1 MFISSAYAQ
10 GAGGGGSGLEAML
23 PLVLIFVVFYF
34 LLIRPQQ
41 KKMKDHKEMLVN
53 IRRGDTVITGG
64 GITGK
69 VTKVDNEHEFTVEI
83 AKDVKVKVQRSLISG
98 VQTKGEPV
106 KSGAANEN
114 TNQKS
119 GGGVLGKMF
128 GMGGG
133 QQQGRVNNDAAPE
146 PNNEADSISEP
157 EETED
162 PVAKDG
168 DANQVGG
175 GDREVK
181 KQ

>member
-10 GAGGGGSGLEAML
+10 GAGGGGSGLQAML

-69 VTKVDNEHEFTVEI
+69 VTKVDNEHEVTVEI

-106 KSGAANEN
+106 KGGAANEN
-114 TNQKS
+114 ANQKS
-119 GGGVLGKMF
+119 GGGVLGKLF

-133 QQQGRVNNDAAPE
+133 QQQGPVNNDVAPK
-146 PNNEADSISEP
+146 PTNEANPLPEP
-157 EETED
+157 EEVED
-162 PVAKDG
+162 PGAKDA
-168 DANQVGG
+168 DANQAGSDG
-175 GDREVK
+175 REVK

>member
-69 VTKVDNEHEFTVEI
+69 VTKVDNEHEVTVEI

-106 KSGAANEN
+106 RGGAANEN
-114 TNQKS
+114 ANQKP

-133 QQQGRVNNDAAPE
+133 QQQATVNNNEVSE
-146 PNNEADSISEP
+146 PANEASSMPQP
-157 EETED
+157 EAAEEI
-162 PVAKDG
+162 VANDG
-168 DANQVGG
+168 D
-175 GDREVK
+175 GDNIK

>member
-41 KKMKDHKEMLVN
+41 KKMKEHKAMLGN
-53 IRRGDTVITGG
+53 IRRGDRVITGG

-69 VTKVDNEHEFTVEI
+69 VTKVDNEHEITVEI
-83 AKDVKVKVQRSLISG
+83 AKDVRVNVQRSLISG

-106 KSGAANEN
+106 KGGAANEN
-114 TNQKS
+114 ANQKS
-119 GGGVLGKMF
+119 GGGVLGKLF

-133 QQQGRVNNDAAPE
+133 EQQPTVPNDTT
-146 PNNEADSISEP
+146 SEP
-157 EETED
+157 ANEGGSAAETEL
-162 PVAKDG
+162 AEERAAQDG
-168 DANQVGG
+168 DTNETGG
-175 GDREVK
+175 GGK
-181 KQ
+181 KK

>member
-69 VTKVDNEHEFTVEI
+69 VTKVDNEHEVTVEI

-106 KSGAANEN
+106 KGGAANEN
-114 TNQKS
+114 ANQKS
-119 GGGVLGKMF
+119 GGGVLGKLF

-133 QQQGRVNNDAAPE
+133 QQQGTVNNDAASE
-146 PNNEADSISEP
+146 PTNEADPVPEP
-157 EETED
+157 EEVED

-168 DANQVGG
+168 DANQAG
-175 GDREVK
+175 GDGREVK